1 MRFGFDTWKELI
13 ELRRKIRKEREETIY
28 RQMERRKAFFD
39 ACIVFALSIGVVIAI
54 GGGIWLMGIGA
65 GWWG

>member
-13 ELRRKIRKEREETIY
+13 ELRRKIRKEREETVY

-39 ACIVFALSIGVVIAI
+39 AVIVFALSIGTVLVL
-54 GGGIWLMGIGA
+54 GGGTYLLGIA
-65 GWWG
+65 LRWWG